1 MPDNLGTGGSA
12 LNAQNGSSS
21 GSDTNDALY
30 LAAESSPYVYLPGAN
45 GNYLSVPD
53 SSALDITGDLDLRVR
68 CALDDWTPAAIQ
80 ILIGKREVN
89 QIAYQMAIDTTGNV
103 RLLWSTDGST
113 GILATSTAAT
123 GVADGAVKW
132 VRATLD
138 VNNGASGYSVQFFLS
153 DNGTSWTQLGT
164 TVTVAGVTSVFAST
178 ANLNVG
184 ARNSGGAEPAA
195 GKFYRAQVLNGI
207 GGTVVCDVNP
217 AVLTSGS
224 ATTFTATQ
232 ARVNIVPN
240 PSFETNTTGWS
251 SAQSST
257 LRSTTFAYSGT
268 ASLAVTMSSLSDS
281 NVGATTVT
289 AQNAA
294 DYRYSI
300 YCYIPAG
307 SPLAGRTISLSI
319 EAGTATR
326 TWSQVSATL
335 VAGSWVRATLSAT
348 VTAPGTLVLVQR
360 LSGSLSAAVGSVVYF
375 DGVLLEESTTVGDYF
390 DGASAGGSWEGT
402 ANASRSLLSGSASST
417 VTVNRATSGRKSVA
431 VVSGSV
437 WLFGT
442 DDYMQ
447 IADNA
452 LVDFSDTQSF
462 TVLAITRLHSTVVV
476 NARVVDKIDSVALNG
491 WGLFLTAAPAA
502 QATMNGTSY
511 LGTPTSGTITLGTM
525 NLVGMQ
531 RDATAGDLRGVL
543 NTSLGTANTVARPDV
558 SNAQTVRIGID
569 RGGTNALAAEVAA
582 VAIFRRVLTAAELS
596 AVVSYY
602 QARYP

>member
-21 GSDTNDALY
+21 GSDTNDALW

-80 ILIGKREVN
+80 VLIGKREVN

-224 ATTFTATQ
+224 ATTFT
-232 ARVNIVPN
+232 
-240 PSFETNTTGWS
+240 E
-251 SAQSST
+251 QSS
-257 LRSTTFAYSGT
+257 
-268 ASLAVTMSSLSDS
+268 
-281 NVGATTVT
+281 
-289 AQNAA
+289 NA
-294 DYRYSI
+294 
-300 YCYIPAG
+300 
-307 SPLAGRTISLSI
+307 
-319 EAGTATR
+319 
-326 TWSQVSATL
+326 
-335 VAGSWVRATLSAT
+335 AT
-348 VTAPGTLVLVQR
+348 VTI
-360 LSGSLSAAVGSVVYF
+360 
-375 DGVLLEESTTVGDYF
+375 
-390 DGASAGGSWEGT
+390 
-402 ANASRSLLSGSASST
+402 
-417 VTVNRATSGRKSVA
+417 NRATSGRKSVA

-462 TVLAITRLHSTVVV
+462 TVLAITRLHATVVV
-476 NARVVDKIDSVALNG
+476 NARVVDKMDSVALNG
-491 WGLFLTAAPAA
+491 WGLFLTAAPRA

-511 LGTPTSGTITLGTM
+511 LATPTSAIIGLGSM
-525 NLVGMQ
+525 NLVAMQ

-543 NTSLGTANTVARPDV
+543 NTSLGTASTVARPDV